1 MSPWSDLQPRHG
13 STGWTRLDA
22 PLALITMIAAS
33 PAACFDLSLNVHAH
47 TASMG
52 PSGERAVAGV
62 TAGLLSGSD
71 TVTWEA
77 RHFGIPFRM
86 TSKVDEFERPLRFV
100 DYQVGGAVWS
110 LVARAPL
117 RGCARRRYVHAR
129 PRHRIPVTARADRRS
144 STSGSCVAT
153 CTAFSRNAMPG
164 SRRTGSLGIGAPAA
178 VPLSCQAAG
187 STPVVLTTGSA
198 AAGGRSPGRRT
209 RELNEG
215 RSRRR

>member
-100 DYQVGGAVWS
+100 DYQVGGPFGRWWHEHLFEA
-110 LVARAPL
+110 APDGGTCMRDHVIEFRSPL
-117 RGCARRRYVHAR
+117 GPIGDRRRRDLASLHA
-129 PRHRIPVTARADRRS
+129 PP
-144 STSGSCVAT
+144 
-153 CTAFSRNAMPG
+153 SRGTQCLAQ
-164 SRRTGSLGIGAPAA
+164 GALEA
-178 VPLSCQAAG
+178 
-187 STPVVLTTGSA
+187 SA
-198 AAGGRSPGRRT
+198 
-209 RELNEG
+209 
-215 RSRRR
+215 